1 MRQFMD
7 VTEVYI
13 KVFTEL
19 ITYILKL
26 EDKVPGLQSFPVK
39 NDDLIDLSAKLNI
52 AKALPLWWNQR
63 WGDNINLKYFFLK
76 Q

>member
-1 MRQFMD
+1 MRKFMD

-13 KVFTEL
+13 KTFTDL

-26 EDKVPGLQSFPVK
+26 EDKVTELQSFPVK
-39 NDDLIDLSAKLNI
+39 NYDLIDLSAKLNI
-52 AKALPLWWNQR
+52 AKALPLWWHQR
-63 WGDNINLKYFFLK
+63 WVDNINLKYFFLK